1 MGGKR
6 QVGGRTALVWAAFA
20 AAAVLL
26 EPGHAWSQYVPDY
39 FPTGVPGYNQE
50 MGVTV
55 VTRVRPLYTEPGVRL
70 GGFLFYPRLTQSLGY
85 NSNVA
90 GSHDGPGSWLVET
103 NPSLQVQ
110 SDWSRNALGASFN
123 VDNFRYPNTAV
134 QSYTNWQAVIGGGY
148 TIGRG
153 NLDFAYGHFSL
164 NELPTDVGAPP
175 SATPIPYT
183 VDDLRSDYTFDLG
196 ALKIIP
202 NVDLS
207 YWRYGATTK
216 LDLTTLETQP
226 FPQSYRDRN
235 VLQGGTT
242 FRYELSGRTDLLLLV
257 QGTNSQFVNPQ
268 VVELPPLSSKSAM
281 ALGGIDYKYD
291 GVWRYQLLAGME
303 LRTFRGFAN
312 RKEPVLQGTAIWTP
326 TGLTTVTGSAL
337 RTIADPTTEGSSGY
351 TESRVQIRVDHEY
364 LRNVLLDAEAGFENA
379 AYFQGG
385 GQSGYDLGGGIT
397 WLLNRD
403 LRVSV
408 HYQFTERSSSSFL
421 IESMTGHTRT
431 ASRPYDQHLVLV
443 QLVFGL

>member
-1 MGGKR
+1 MGGDR
-6 QVGGRTALVWAAFA
+6 QVRGRTAVRCAALT

-26 EPGHAWSQYVPDY
+26 GPRQAWPQYVPDY
-39 FPTGVPGYNQE
+39 FPTGVPGYNQD

-70 GGFLFYPRLTQSLGY
+70 GNFLFYPRLTQSLGY

-90 GSHDGPGSWLVET
+90 GTHEGPGSWLVET

-110 SDWSRNALGASFN
+110 SDWGRNSLGASTSL
-123 VDNFRYPNTAV
+123 DNFRYPNTAK
-134 QSYTNWQAVIGGGY
+134 QSFTNWQTAIGGGY

-153 NLDFAYGHFSL
+153 DLTLAYGHFSL

-175 SATPIPYT
+175 SSAPIPYT

-196 ALKIIP
+196 ALKITP

-207 YWRYGATTK
+207 LWRFGET
-216 LDLTTLETQP
+216 TTLNNQP

-235 VLQGGTT
+235 VLQGGVA
-242 FRYELSGRTDLLLLV
+242 FRYELSGRTSLLLV
-257 QGTNSQFVNPQ
+257 LQGTNSQFVKPQ
-268 VVELPPLSSKSAM
+268 ATELPPLSSSSAL
-281 ALGGIDYKYD
+281 ALGGIDYEYD

-303 LRTFRGFAN
+303 YRAFRGFPN
-312 RKEPVLQGTAIWTP
+312 HTSPVLQGTVIWTP
-326 TGLTTVTGSAL
+326 TGLTTVTASAL

-351 TESRVQIRVDHEY
+351 TDSRLQIRVDHEY

-385 GQSGYDLGGGIT
+385 GQSGYNVGGGIT

-408 HYQFTERSSSSFL
+408 HYQFTERSSGSL
-421 IESMTGHTRT
+421 LMTGQ
-431 ASRPYDQHLVLV
+431 AQAVSRPYDQHLVLV